1 MCGDKLHV
9 AVLKMFSEHSVTV
22 TEASQEL
29 LTLPRETSLPH
40 EMVRGGS
47 DKTKA
52 VVKTLGKGE
61 GAPCRQHPSKCR
73 TEIKAKFWEEGILA
87 MN

>member
-22 TEASQEL
+22 TETSQEL
-29 LTLPRETSLPH
+29 LTLPR

-52 VVKTLGKGE
+52 AVKTLGKGE
-61 GAPCRQHPSKCR
+61 GAPCRQHPSECG

-87 MN
+87 LN

>member
-1 MCGDKLHV
+1 MHV

-29 LTLPRETSLPH
+29 LTLPRE
-40 EMVRGGS
+40 MVRGGS

-52 VVKTLGKGE
+52 AVKTLGKGKVLHADNTLASAE
-61 GAPCRQHPSKCR
+61 PKSKLSFGR
-73 TEIKAKFWEEGILA
+73 REY
-87 MN
+87 

>member
-1 MCGDKLHV
+1 
-9 AVLKMFSEHSVTV
+9 MFGEHNVTV

-29 LTLPRETSLPH
+29 LTLPRETSLPR

-52 VVKTLGKGE
+52 AVKTLGKGE
-61 GAPCRQHPSKCR
+61 GVPCRQHPSKCG
-73 TEIKAKFWEEGILA
+73 TEIKAKFWEEGKLA
-87 MN
+87 LN